1 MANVFISSGL
11 NMVDTVAF
19 LDGRRY
25 ADHIGGIPM
34 YGFAGMRP
42 WTKAED
48 IVFMARVGKDFE
60 SVYGGWMD
68 ANSVRRDAIKYVAE
82 ECPRCVMYMDENF
95 DMIPGTLELSV
106 GDYVNTDLF
115 RPTLEDYKEV
125 VTDETKGLYI
135 CGAQVGAPAL
145 PASMWDGFFEF
156 KKLKNFKVMWE
167 ANAAHISSEDHE
179 SADAMFDLVEMLSFN
194 LPESKNIFEL
204 DSEEKILRHFRS
216 KKNCE
221 LILLRC
227 GSRGLY
233 SISEGNA
240 WFIPSVKVPLGEKV
254 VDTTGCGNTSTA
266 GAMAAWCKGC
276 DPVMAGIK
284 ANISANYNLRQTGP
298 RPVFTD
304 ELMDEAEKLATDIYK
319 EGGYQRII

>member
-1 MANVFISSGL
+1 MANIYISSGL
-11 NMVDTVAF
+11 NMIDSVAF

-42 WTKAED
+42 WAKAED
-48 IVFMARVGKDFE
+48 IVFMARVGNDFD
-60 SVYGGWMD
+60 SVYGEWMD
-68 ANSVRRDAIKYVAE
+68 QNCVRRDAVKYVADA
-82 ECPRCVMYMDENF
+82 CPRCVMYMDDNF
-95 DMIPGTLELSV
+95 DTIPGTLELSV
-106 GDYVNTDLF
+106 GPYENTDFF
-115 RPTLEDYKEV
+115 RPTLDDYREV
-125 VTDETKGLYI
+125 ITDETKGLYI
-135 CGAQVGAPAL
+135 CGAEVGAKTL

-156 KKLKNFKVMWE
+156 KKTKNFKVMWE
-167 ANAAHISSEDHE
+167 ANAAHVSAADHE
-179 SADAMFDLVEMLSFN
+179 PADAMFDLVEMLSFN
-194 LPESKNIFEL
+194 LPESKDIFEL
-204 DSEEKILRHFRS
+204 DSEEKVLAHFRS

-233 SISEGNA
+233 SISGGEA
-240 WFIPSVKVPLGEKV
+240 WFIPSVKVPAGEKV

-266 GAMAAWCKGC
+266 GAMVAWCTDQ

-298 RPVFTD
+298 RPVFD
-304 ELMDEAEKLATDIYK
+304 DNLMEEAEELARKLYNDGA
-319 EGGYQRII
+319 YQKII